1 MLSPYQKRLDNAR
14 EALATYVNQHP
25 SAGSEAARP
34 ADEVVQIASLTE
46 AVNRADDQMAT
57 ARSSLSAAQ
66 IANAQTTADVS
77 QRLDVV
83 DEPVKPLA
91 PEPHRKK
98 DALTLAMFMILGAL
112 VSGAALVVGTMLDR
126 TVRYAEEIESHLD
139 VPVLAMVPNSPGAI
153 QTRVL

>member
-1 MLSPYQKRLDNAR
+1 M
-14 EALATYVNQHP
+14 
-25 SAGSEAARP
+25 
-34 ADEVVQIASLTE
+34 
-46 AVNRADDQMAT
+46 
-57 ARSSLSAAQ
+57 
-66 IANAQTTADVS
+66 
-77 QRLDVV
+77 V

-98 DALTLAMFMILGAL
+98 DALTLVMFMILARSSR
-112 VSGAALVVGTMLDR
+112 VRRSCVGTMLDR